1 MAFFQDQFNRAN
13 ENPIASPWTNF
24 VGALRILSNVVRGTS
39 VDSPD
44 IAGSG
49 FTTAAN
55 DFSVQVQLITES
67 GTGENYAQLY
77 MADGSGNGYNCLV
90 RTNPGANP
98 TSEIRR
104 IDGFGETA
112 LVTESATTWAA
123 NDIVKF
129 IRRGSSMYLLRLTGG
144 ASTQLLTTTDA
155 TYSVAA
161 GATLVMQS
169 NTPNTNANQE
179 VDNFEVHDLTKNT
192 RAFPLGMEIGTGW
205 RMPI

>member
-1 MAFFQDQFNRAN
+1 
-13 ENPIASPWTNF
+13 
-24 VGALRILSNVVRGTS
+24 
-39 VDSPD
+39 
-44 IAGSG
+44 
-49 FTTAAN
+49 
-55 DFSVQVQLITES
+55 
-67 GTGENYAQLY
+67 

-104 IDGFGETA
+104 VDGFSETA

-123 NDIVKF
+123 NDIVQF
-129 IRRGSSMYLLRLTGG
+129 TRSGTGLYLTRFSGGTGTRLL
-144 ASTQLLTTTDA
+144 ATTDA

-179 VDNFEVHDLTKNT
+179 VDNFAVQDVIPYARLERHT
-192 RAFPLGMEIGTGW
+192 RGQERGVVQTGW
-205 RMPI
+205 GV